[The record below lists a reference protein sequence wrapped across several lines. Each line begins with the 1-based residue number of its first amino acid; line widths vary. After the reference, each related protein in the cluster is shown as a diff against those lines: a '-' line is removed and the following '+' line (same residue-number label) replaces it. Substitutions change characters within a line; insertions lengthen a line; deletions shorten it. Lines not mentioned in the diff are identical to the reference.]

1 MELFDVVSIII
12 VISAFFSYFNLK
24 YLKLPN
30 TIGLMLLTIIG
41 SCLLILLKFLGLNIN
56 EHILIFSKSIS
67 FDKALLEW
75 MLGFLLFS
83 GSLGVNV
90 DDLKEEK
97 ISITIFSTF
106 SLVVS
111 ILIISSG
118 LYYITDF
125 LGIALS
131 YIYCLLFATLVSP
144 TDPIAVL
151 GILKKLGVPKDLET
165 NIVGESLFNDG
176 VGVVIFIVLLGVLDG
191 TTPFSLDSVSL
202 LFFQEAIGGLFLG
215 TALGFLTYKMIKK
228 IENYQIEIL
237 LTLALVT
244 GGYSLASLLHV
255 SGPLAV
261 IASGL
266 LIGGHGRNYGM
277 SEKSREHLDIFWE
290 ILDEILN
297 AILFTLIGLEIL
309 VLSFSMDYLL
319 LSILVI
325 PLALLGRFFS
335 IGLPVII
342 LKKFRVFS
350 DNTVK
355 IMTWGGLRGGLAIAL
370 AISLP
375 ESKEKNLIIVM
386 TYAIVVFSIL
396 FQGLTMKYLLKNK

>member
-1 MELFDVVSIII
+1 MKLFDVVSIII

-41 SCLLILLKFLGLNIN
+41 SVVLILLKFLGLNIN

-191 TTPFSLDSVSL
+191 TTPFSLGSVSL

-325 PLALLGRFFS
+325 PLALLGRFLS

-342 LKKFRVFS
+342 LKKFRTFS

-396 FQGLTMKYLLKNK
+396 FQGLTMKYLLKK

>member
-1 MELFDVVSIII
+1 MKLFDVVSIII
-12 VISAFFSYFNLK
+12 VISALLSYFNLK
-24 YLKLPN
+24 YIKLPN
-30 TIGLMLLTIIG
+30 TIGLMLLSIIA
-41 SCLLILLKFLGLNIN
+41 SFILILLKFLGLNIN

-97 ISITIFSTF
+97 LSITIFSTF
-106 SLVVS
+106 SLIAS
-111 ILIISSG
+111 IFIISSG

-125 LGIALS
+125 LGIDLS

-176 VGVVIFIVLLGVLDG
+176 VGVVIFIVLLGVLEG
-191 TTPFSLDSVSL
+191 STPFSLGSVSL
-202 LFFQEAIGGLFLG
+202 LFFQEAIGGIILG
-215 TALGFLTYKMIKK
+215 IILGFITYKMIKK

-277 SEKSREHLDIFWE
+277 SEKSRKHLDIFWE

-309 VLSFSMDYLL
+309 VLNFSMNYLL

-325 PLALLGRFFS
+325 PLALSGRFLS
-335 IGLPVII
+335 IGLPIII
-342 LKKFRVFS
+342 LKKFRSFS
-350 DNTVK
+350 PNTVK

-375 ESKEKNLIIVM
+375 ESKEKSLILVM

-396 FQGLTMKYLLKNK
+396 FQGLTMKYLLKK